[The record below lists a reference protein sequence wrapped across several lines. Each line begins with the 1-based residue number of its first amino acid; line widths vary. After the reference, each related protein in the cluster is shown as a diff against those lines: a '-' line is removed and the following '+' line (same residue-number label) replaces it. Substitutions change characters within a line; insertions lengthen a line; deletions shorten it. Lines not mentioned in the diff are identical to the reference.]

1 MAHIVARM
9 ERERNPGPSRS
20 SLPGSTRQS
29 MLMLGMGSYWVY
41 ILSSR
46 PRGTLYVG
54 MTNDLIRRIYE
65 HREGLVEGFSK
76 EYGVKMLVYYE
87 QHATAMAAIQR
98 EKNIKHWSRQWKI
111 DLIRSM
117 NPDWRDLWEDI
128 TR

>member
-1 MAHIVARM
+1 M
-9 ERERNPGPSRS
+9 RS
-20 SLPGSTRQS
+20 YR
-29 MLMLGMGSYWVY
+29 VY

-54 MTNDLIRRIYE
+54 MTNNPIRRIYE
-65 HREGLVEGFSK
+65 HREGLVEGFTK
-76 EYGVKMLVYYE
+76 EYGVKTLVYYE

-111 DLIRSM
+111 DLIHSM